1 MKSIKGQIT
10 IVDLTDSRQLV
21 AYIATTNRRQVIYD
35 PTTDKYSPD
44 YASSPITLEPELYIA
59 GGGTNIINNTKSV
72 KWTVQTN
79 STGRFEPITADATYQ
94 IGTNKQLV
102 ISSNVLKD
110 RISMLYRVE
119 IIYTDPQTERD
130 IIIQADMELV
140 RLENGSKGDKG
151 DTGDRGYT
159 PVKGTDYFDGRDG
172 LDGTSNYLWV
182 RYSKNSNGDPMDE
195 DPKDATYLGTA
206 TTEEPQ
212 APEEPSEYV
221 WVEIKGD
228 KGVPGE
234 EGENGETS
242 YLHIKYSND
251 GGKTFTSNNGED
263 VGEWIGTYVDFTED
277 DSNEVTDYTWN
288 QVKGDKGDKGDDAY
302 ILVLETP
309 DGTSI
314 RNSEG
319 TVRIVTDLY
328 KGASRVTPT
337 NYKWYKRI
345 PGASGDTESGEGWSR
360 LTSSNNYGTTGYNTA
375 TLTVP
380 PQAITGHAT
389 YMVIA
394 TYDGKTFR
402 NHTSLDDIT
411 DPYSVSALGDNFFK
425 NGQGTNT
432 YLAKIY
438 QGGQEID
445 LAGNFTYTWHQYS
458 STGSKVVG
466 FEKVGKEIEV
476 KSDEFSG
483 KGELRVTVTK

>member
-1 MKSIKGQIT
+1 MDSIKGQIT

-35 PTTDKYSPD
+35 PTTDEYSPD

-59 GGGTNIINNTKSV
+59 GGGSNIINNVKSV
-72 KWTVQTN
+72 TWTVQTN
-79 STGRFEPITADATYQ
+79 STGRFEPIISDATYQ

-119 IIYTDPQTERD
+119 IIYTDPQSGKD

-140 RLENGSKGDKG
+140 RLENGYKGS
-151 DTGDRGYT
+151 
-159 PVKGTDYFDGRDG
+159 DG
-172 LDGTSNYLWV
+172 LDGLD
-182 RYSKNSNGDPMDE
+182 G
-195 DPKDATYLGTA
+195 KDG
-206 TTEEPQ
+206 Q
-212 APEEPSEYV
+212 
-221 WVEIKGD
+221 
-228 KGVPGE
+228 
-234 EGENGETS
+234 
-242 YLHIKYSND
+242 
-251 GGKTFTSNNGED
+251 
-263 VGEWIGTYVDFTED
+263 
-277 DSNEVTDYTWN
+277 
-288 QVKGDKGDKGDDAY
+288 DAY

-314 RNSEG
+314 RNSDG

-337 NYKWYKRI
+337 NYKWYKRM
-345 PGASGDTESGEGWSR
+345 PGASGDSESGTGWSR

-389 YMVIA
+389 YMVIT
-394 TYDGKTFR
+394 TYDGRTFR

-411 DPYSVSALGDNFFK
+411 DPYSVSVLGDNFFK

-445 LAGNFTYTWHQYS
+445 LAGNLTYTWHQYS

-476 KSDEFSG
+476 TSEEFSG